1 VLTRVAALLLA
12 VGLGLPVAGA
22 FPVPAHAAPDGP
34 PQPDLPG
41 GSAISVSM
49 TTQND
54 GHAVSLLDPAHPA
67 WAHLAP
73 TGAVARVT
81 ATVELGGTAI
91 HQWVAHLDAP
101 DAFQGITPADCRGEE
116 EAPPQQVSCT
126 FAVQAA
132 SGVNRLQFRFTA
144 DHGAVNARAD
154 GTITGGQFDWD
165 AGWQVLDAAGH
176 WSAVAGRQTVSLPA
190 TLTSALRYVVT
201 NTGDIP
207 FRATNSCDDR
217 LVTAHTRLVCV
228 ERGMRPA
235 QSLARDYHEQLRL
248 VDVVGATAEPDI
260 EASIRSVA
268 GSLPLGATSAPST
281 PDAGAALC
289 PWLAAATVGLGG
301 AVTLVLLRARRRR
314 RRSAAG

>member
-1 VLTRVAALLLA
+1 MLTRVAALLLA
-12 VGLGLPVAGA
+12 AGLGVPTIGA
-22 FPVPAHAAPDGP
+22 FPVPAVAASAGP

-41 GSAISVSM
+41 GSTISVSM

-132 SGVNRLQFRFTA
+132 SGVNRLEFRFTA

-176 WSAVAGRQTVSLPA
+176 WSAVAGRQAISLPA
-190 TLTSALRYVVT
+190 TLTSALRYVIT

-207 FRATNSCDDR
+207 FRATNACDDR
-217 LVTAHTRLVCV
+217 LVTARTRLVCV

-268 GSLPLGATSAPST
+268 GSLPRDSGPST
-281 PDAGAALC
+281 ADAGAALW
-289 PWLAAATVGLGG
+289 PWVVAAMVVLGG
-301 AVTLVLLRARRRR
+301 TATLALLQRRRRR

>member
-12 VGLGLPVAGA
+12 AGLGVPMVGA
-22 FPVPAHAAPDGP
+22 FPMPADAAPGGP

-81 ATVELGGTAI
+81 ATVDLRGTAI

-132 SGVNRLQFRFTA
+132 SGVNRLRFRFTA
-144 DHGAVNARAD
+144 DHGAVNAQAD

-268 GSLPLGATSAPST
+268 GSLP
-281 PDAGAALC
+281 PDATHASSPDAAAALW
-289 PWLAAATVGLGG
+289 PWIAAAIVVLGG

>member
-1 VLTRVAALLLA
+1 MLTRVAALLLA
-12 VGLGLPVAGA
+12 AGLGVPTVGA
-22 FPVPAHAAPDGP
+22 FPVPADAAPAGP

-41 GSAISVSM
+41 GSTISVSM

-132 SGVNRLQFRFTA
+132 SGVNRLEFRFTA

-165 AGWQVLDAAGH
+165 ADWQVLDAAGH
-176 WSAVAGRQTVSLPA
+176 WSAVAGRQAVSLPA
-190 TLTSALRYVVT
+190 TLTSALRYVIT

-207 FRATNSCDDR
+207 FRATNACDDR
-217 LVTAHTRLVCV
+217 LVTARTRLVCV

-248 VDVVGATAEPDI
+248 VDVVGATAEPEI

-268 GSLPLGATSAPST
+268 GSLPHGATRASS
-281 PDAGAALC
+281 PDA
-289 PWLAAATVGLGG
+289 AAAVWPWIAAAIVVLGG